1 MRKKSEMGH
10 VFWHWNRNN
19 HGSRMVTVLQNVSNT
34 QAARPALTAVPN
46 PDKTIIPQ
54 HSSPFCSATLKS
66 LQLQILSPSCE
77 RRQHYKLCCHL
88 LFWKCTFKALSTM
101 TGNSVVNAFQLM
113 RLDQAFQKSL
123 TFFSYSL
130 QGYLASRFSF

>member
-1 MRKKSEMGH
+1 MGH
-10 VFWHWNRNN
+10 AFRHWNRNN
-19 HGSRMVTVLQNVSNT
+19 HGSRMVTILQNTSNT
-34 QAARPALTAVPN
+34 QAAPPALPAAHN

-54 HSSPFCSATLKS
+54 CSSPFCSATLKS
-66 LQLQILSPSCE
+66 LQRQILSPSCE

-88 LFWKCTFKALSTM
+88 LFWKCKFKALSTM

-123 TFFSYSL
+123 IFFSYSL
-130 QGYLASRFSF
+130 QGDLASRFSY